1 MPHVTSADPRSKP
14 PTGGDGHSWDTMT
27 NRQLTDIAVTAL
39 EELDTRV
46 AFAEEELDRLRR
58 ICSRFV

>member
-14 PTGGDGHSWDTMT
+14 PTGGDGQSWDTMT
-27 NRQLTDIAVTAL
+27 NRQLTEIAVTAL